1 MSMKNLFLIAIA
13 SIVVLA
19 SCNKDK
25 KESKEND
32 CPVVAVNLVPKIV
45 KDSFALRYPTDS
57 VRTWFNKD
65 NMGYCA
71 FFVSKGVTKLAEF
84 STTGNFV
91 KEEIDSDENNEHEDN
106 VANGKKSGC
115 ECEMD

>member
-1 MSMKNLFLIAIA
+1 MKNLFLIAIV

-32 CPVVAVNLVPKIV
+32 CPVVAVDIVPKIV
-45 KDSFALRYPTDS
+45 KDSFALRYPSES
-57 VRTWFNKD
+57 VKTWFNKD
-65 NMGYCA
+65 NIGYCA
-71 FFVSKGVTKLAEF
+71 FFVSTGVKKLAQF

-91 KEEIDSDENNEHEDN
+91 KEEIDSDNNHENEDSTE
-106 VANGKKSGC
+106 NGGKAGC
-115 ECEMD
+115 ECEID

>member
-1 MSMKNLFLIAIA
+1 
-13 SIVVLA
+13 
-19 SCNKDK
+19 
-25 KESKEND
+25 
-32 CPVVAVNLVPKIV
+32 
-45 KDSFALRYPTDS
+45 
-57 VRTWFNKD
+57 
-65 NMGYCA
+65 
-71 FFVSKGVTKLAEF
+71 LAEF